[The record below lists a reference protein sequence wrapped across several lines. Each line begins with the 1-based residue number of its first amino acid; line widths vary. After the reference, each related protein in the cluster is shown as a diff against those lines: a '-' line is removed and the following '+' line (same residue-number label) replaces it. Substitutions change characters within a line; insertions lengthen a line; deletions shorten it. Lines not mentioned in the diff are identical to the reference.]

1 MSTSTSTSRTL
12 RSGARAQGTLRRSS
26 SNNDDEHVG
35 QAVQTAQED
44 KVVQEVQAVQ
54 VAPADKVVRVIQSH
68 LLYLPHT

>member
-1 MSTSTSTSRTL
+1 MSTWAFKEVQITR
-12 RSGARAQGTLRRSS
+12 
-26 SNNDDEHVG
+26 EG

-44 KVVQEVQAVQ
+44 KVVQEMQEVQEVQEVQ